1 MRALTDPENPLFVVA
16 FLRGPLCGADDRA
29 LLEYRR
35 AGGLF
40 AFNARAIPDMDARIA
55 DGLQYIK
62 DTVRLVRSNP
72 PGMVIASMIDRL
84 ALPAV
89 MASGESGPQG
99 AAMLQA
105 LQAEVFALSVSGSSL
120 PEIVA
125 EIDPLLSRP

>member
-1 MRALTDPENPLFVVA
+1 MRSGRTVTAVPSGTSA
-16 FLRGPLCGADDRA
+16 RRSGADGRA
-29 LLEYRR
+29 RLEYRR

-40 AFNARAIPDMDARIA
+40 AFNARASPDMDARIA

-105 LQAEVFALSVSGSSL
+105 LQAEVYALSVSGSSL

-125 EIDPLLSRP
+125 EIDPLLSPL